1 MEAQAHSSVVSYT
14 TPCLSFLLFAGFK
27 WNFINF
33 KMEGRQAFFM
43 LHLNAT
49 SLTLNL
55 LFTSS
60 SSLVLHRSFG

>member
-33 KMEGRQAFFM
+33 KNGGKTSF
-43 LHLNAT
+43 LYAT
-49 SLTLNL
+49 P
-55 LFTSS
+55 
-60 SSLVLHRSFG
+60 